1 MQGSA
6 VGQGIIKR
14 KRIKLNNLSQCLSL
28 SGRYDIPAQ
37 HNSLVVLGR
46 WGVVRVTDG
55 DTDGSSSHSAHPVTP
70 HVPGKNR
77 SILIE

>member
-37 HNSLVVLGR
+37 HNSLVVLG
-46 WGVVRVTDG
+46 GVWWESQMEIPTAARATLH
-55 DTDGSSSHSAHPVTP
+55 TQ
-70 HVPGKNR
+70 
-77 SILIE
+77 